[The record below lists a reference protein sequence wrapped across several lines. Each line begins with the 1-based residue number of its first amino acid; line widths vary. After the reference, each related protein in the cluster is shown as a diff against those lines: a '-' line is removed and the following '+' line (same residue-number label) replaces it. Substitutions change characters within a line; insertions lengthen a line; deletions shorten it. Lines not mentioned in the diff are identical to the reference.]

1 MSSHDELDDVLS
13 SIKKKKATTG
23 NGAGR
28 TEILSIDM
36 GNSEIDMT
44 ESGSYPRAERPRLRP
59 APEPADWGED
69 QGGLS
74 SPPDRQKTERL
85 SRQLAQQALP
95 ETRGRDANAPGSQ
108 DQQWDAL
115 WQSVAVK
122 KKKPEMYDYE
132 AEEEY
137 SYRTP
142 APRPAEEPYDPP
154 RRREFVQPRQSQPP
168 QGSAPQAEAEPWDP
182 RRYRNSREQEQRV
195 AREELSEERTN
206 SRSPWQEPYREY
218 PRQEPSRSEEPPR
231 RAAPPSPQEGY
242 PEREPA
248 ASHKTRQFHLTIPD
262 LEETPPAQ
270 TRRQEPEEAPE
281 EEFLLGL
288 DNTEPQRP
296 LRREVPAGK
305 RGALDQAS
313 PSERMPRN
321 APLETAEPSE
331 PQQSS
336 KRRSLFEVNNKSLF
350 DSIDEE
356 DVPEEPSAAPTI
368 DPEEEEQL
376 HSRRKT
382 RVNAF
387 FAKKEFDVD
396 QEDEEDRGEQNE
408 REPSA
413 SARLSRS
420 NLKGNFGR
428 EESDEELRDSIEQ
441 NRKNT
446 LIRLGITAAIFGL
459 LFWFHL
465 GKVYLLLMPGFMWP
479 EYHPLTFIA
488 INFGL
493 LLAAALVNA
502 KIVGGGLLSLF
513 TLKPNNDSLTAL
525 SVVASVVQCAAL
537 TIMPEYVM
545 DTQNVHIY
553 CYIPV
558 LALVLGNV
566 GRFMY
571 INRVDR
577 GSRIVSGSYDK
588 YAIMKVENPDLARE
602 LTRGLDIDDPSVA
615 VSVKVD
621 KLVEYSDAS
630 SANDFSEGISRILA
644 PICLAASVIVSAA
657 GYFLSES
664 GTVFGALTA
673 FAALTA
679 VCSPL
684 TASIAANM
692 PLGRMSKLL
701 HKEGAMLASYQT
713 ADEFSDISTVVLDAT
728 DLFSPK
734 EVTLFTVKP
743 FAEKRIDEALLDA
756 ASLICATRSTLTGIF
771 SNIIQGQ
778 KSLLRPVENIVYEDG
793 MGLSAWVNKKR
804 VLIGNRALMQH
815 YGVDTPSKDFE
826 AKYCRD
832 HRDILYLANSG
843 ELSAMFVL
851 GYSINEEAAEMLR
864 NLIDQNITIAVSVND
879 PNVTAEKICR
889 LYEFPMEDIRIVPA
903 QTQEALVM
911 YCQPRERA
919 RAEAAHIGAAPSM
932 VHAVCAA
939 YSAKTAVVLATM
951 IQFIGVFLGYAVLTF
966 FVFTGSFATITPDLL
981 AIYLAIWAALVV
993 VIPRLRKI

>member
-1 MSSHDELDDVLS
+1 MSSHNELDDVLS
-13 SIKKKKATTG
+13 SIKKKKATAG
-23 NGAGR
+23 NGVGR
-28 TEILSIDM
+28 AEILSIDM

-44 ESGSYPRAERPRLRP
+44 EPGSYPRAERPRLRP
-59 APEPADWGED
+59 APEPADWGEE
-69 QGGLS
+69 QGGFS

-95 ETRGRDANAPGSQ
+95 ETRGRDANVSGSQ

-115 WQSVAVK
+115 WQSVTVK

-137 SYRTP
+137 SYRSP
-142 APRPAEEPYDPP
+142 APRPAENSYEPP
-154 RRREFVQPRQSQPP
+154 RRESVQSRQSKPLQSP
-168 QGSAPQAEAEPWDP
+168 APQSEEEPWDS
-182 RRYRNSREQEQRV
+182 RRYRDTREQEQRME
-195 AREELSEERTN
+195 REDLSGERTN
-206 SRSPWQEPYREY
+206 SRSLWQESPYR
-218 PRQEPSRSEEPPR
+218 EPSRSEEAPR
-231 RAAPPSPQEGY
+231 RTASVPPPPQEPY

-248 ASHKTRQFHLTIPD
+248 ASHKTKQFHLTIPD

-270 TRRQEPEEAPE
+270 PSRQEPEETPE

-288 DNTEPQRP
+288 DIPEPRRP
-296 LRREVPAGK
+296 LRREAPTGK
-305 RGALDQAS
+305 RGALDQAN
-313 PSERMPRN
+313 PLERVPRN
-321 APLETAEPSE
+321 VPPEAAEL
-331 PQQSS
+331 QQPP

-368 DPEEEEQL
+368 DPEDEEEL

-396 QEDEEDRGEQNE
+396 QEDEEDRAERDE
-408 REPSA
+408 REPSIG
-413 SARLSRS
+413 ARLSRS
-420 NLKGNFGR
+420 NLRGSFGR
-428 EESDEELRDSIEQ
+428 AESDEELRESIEQ

-493 LLAAALVNA
+493 LLTAALVNA

-571 INRVDR
+571 INRLDR

-657 GYFLSES
+657 GYFLSDS

-679 VCSPL
+679 ICSPL

-701 HKEGAMLASYQT
+701 HREGAMLASYQT

-832 HRDILYLANSG
+832 HRDILYLSNSG

-851 GYSINEEAAEMLR
+851 GYSVNEEAAETLR
-864 NLIDQNITIAVSVND
+864 NLMDQNITIAVSVND

-981 AIYLAIWAALVV
+981 AIYLAIWAALVM